1 MAKSVILDKYLAQ
14 GTTYKTHEREA
25 WIIQYIGTDSSSAGK
40 LVIDNKPTGNIVTTV
55 APLRQVATNLLGPLN
70 LGDLYYV
77 VPSETEIYWDGASG
91 SVCRVL
97 GTKIILE
104 PGETLGEPY
113 ITRFKRQN
121 YEYITYVEDSY
132 SHGTNTTWT
141 ADDENEVY
149 SLTPSTIERYVFD
162 GPVMV
167 DVSNLSTT
175 LDENNFYIRF
185 YLDNLPLENIYGT
198 NIYGGV
204 DVMSMPRPPNTTDGM
219 VPFTLKE
226 TPIEVLGDHTLS
238 IRAINVSG
246 GDLTPA
252 TDTSI
257 TITVTA
263 IVKYFKQIS

>member
-1 MAKSVILDKYLAQ
+1 M
-14 GTTYKTHEREA
+14 
-25 WIIQYIGTDSSSAGK
+25 
-40 LVIDNKPTGNIVTTV
+40 
-55 APLRQVATNLLGPLN
+55 
-70 LGDLYYV
+70 
-77 VPSETEIYWDGASG
+77 
-91 SVCRVL
+91 
-97 GTKIILE
+97 
-104 PGETLGEPY
+104 
-113 ITRFKRQN
+113 
-121 YEYITYVEDSY
+121 
-132 SHGTNTTWT
+132 
-141 ADDENEVY
+141 
-149 SLTPSTIERYVFD
+149 TPSTIEKYVFD

-246 GDLTPA
+246 GSLSPA